1 MPLRFYCRGGYAKPE
16 RIQTK
21 NFIYNNKLQ
30 KEKKMRTLKEELG
43 HIVVPM
49 VTPFDEIS
57 GEVNLKEAANLANFI
72 VENKYCD
79 SIAVTGTTG
88 EFNTMSV
95 EERIAMYEVVYDTVS
110 GRVPLVAGVGAA
122 SVRDVIKLSQRAE
135 KIGYKVVMVVA
146 PYYCKPSSE
155 GIYQFFAAV
164 AKNVSIDIML
174 YNIPLF
180 TGVNIEPE
188 LVSRLVNDFSNIKG
202 VKDEAGINPTQMT
215 QYALA
220 TPEDFTVYNG
230 DDIMVLCGLVQGA
243 AGVISGVSHL
253 MGDKVRDMINFF
265 LNGENENAL
274 KIHNE
279 LDPFLRALVPNGR
292 INPNPVL
299 KAALDIAGHRVGPP
313 RLPLNAATP
322 EERENIKKHLV
333 QMGVI

>member
-1 MPLRFYCRGGYAKPE
+1 
-16 RIQTK
+16 
-21 NFIYNNKLQ
+21 
-30 KEKKMRTLKEELG
+30 MRTLKEELG
-43 HIVVPM
+43 YIIIPM
-49 VTPFDEIS
+49 VTPFDEES
-57 GEVNLKEAANLANFI
+57 GEVNLKEAANMANYI
-72 VENKYCD
+72 VEKKYCD

-95 EERIAMYEVVYDTVS
+95 EERIAMYKVVYDAVS
-110 GRVPLVAGVGAA
+110 DRVPLVAGAGAA
-122 SVRDVIKLSQRAE
+122 SVRDAVKLSQEAE

-155 GIYQFFAAV
+155 GIYKFFAAV
-164 AKNVSIDIML
+164 AKSVSIDVML

-180 TGVNIEPE
+180 TGVNVEPE
-188 LVSRLVNDFSNIKG
+188 LVARLVNDFGNIKG
-202 VKDEAGINPTQMT
+202 IKDEAGINPTQMT

-230 DDIMVLCGLVQGA
+230 DDLMVLCGLVQGS
-243 AGVISGVSHL
+243 AGVISGGSHL
-253 MGDKVRDMINFF
+253 IGDKMREMVNFF

-279 LDPFLRALVPNGR
+279 LDPFFRALAPNGR

-299 KAALDIAGHRVGPP
+299 KAALEIAGHRVGPP

-322 EERENIKKHLV
+322 EEKENIKKHLV
-333 QMGVI
+333 RLGVI